1 MPANYSEVFH
11 MYEAKCSYCGYEES
25 GTFVPSTSGMPVSK
39 PVTAQIIIG
48 EALPNSHNLMWLRK
62 LHPRFAN
69 LSPSEL
75 KEAFLNSQF
84 IELPELYAEELEQI
98 KTKCKAMCFQIIV
111 KE

>member
-11 MYEAKCSYCGYEES
+11 MYEAKCSFCGYEES
-25 GTFVPSTSGMPVSK
+25 GIFVPSTSGMPVSK

-75 KEAFLNSQF
+75 KEVINDACPQCVSKLQHSHRQ
-84 IELPELYAEELEQI
+84 
-98 KTKCKAMCFQIIV
+98 KRKD
-111 KE
+111 